1 MPEIKN
7 TFLKSKMNKDLDAR
21 LVPNGQYRD
30 ARNVSISRSEGADV
44 GALENV
50 LGNKAITT
58 LKTKLGYL
66 EDTKNNLKYDASDGD
81 VILNGLEIIGYFMD
95 VTNDRIFLFLTD
107 YIDSSNDQLSNF
119 APGDIITTGT
129 PPGVGMG
136 RKPQVF
142 LKAGDEMKLSIENLG
157 EQNSKVVAV

>member
-7 TFLKSKMNKDLDAR
+7 TFLKSKMNKDLDSR

-58 LKTKLGYL
+58 LKTNLGYL
-66 EDTKNNLKYDASDGD
+66 EDSKNNAKYNAVAGD

-95 VTNDRIFLFLTD
+95 VTNDRMFIFLTD
-107 YIDSSNDQLSNF
+107 YIDSSNDRLSNF
-119 APGDIITTGT
+119 APSDIITST
-129 PPGVGMG
+129 PNP
-136 RKPQVF
+136 PSPPTTIF
-142 LKAGDEMKLSIENLG
+142 ELKALLVI
-157 EQNSKVVAV
+157 